1 MTTDGTW
8 QSAVGTIA
16 STAGLTGFALTGVQ
30 GAIASYH
37 ALASPHASLT
47 KSERM
52 LQKVKARLQ
61 DLSPQRREEIEIAVR
76 SGSSEFTSMEHLEK
90 TLVEC
95 VLIDADSFSNISSLW
110 KYLVS
115 WTCTVD

>member
-47 KSERM
+47 KSEIM

-61 DLSPQRREEIEIAVR
+61 DLSPQRREEIKIAAR
-76 SGSSEFTSMEHLEK
+76 SESSEFTSVEHLEK
-90 TLVEC
+90 TLDEC
-95 VLIDADSFSNISSLW
+95 VLIDADSLSNINSLW

-115 WTCTVD
+115 